1 MNGPNEEDI
10 KTFFHYEIVEKIGR
24 GGMAEVFLARDTLLD
39 RHVALKLLPE
49 SQQDDTAKKRFLRE
63 AKSAAALD
71 HPYICK
77 IYETGEAEGRPFI
90 AMEYVRGET
99 LAHRMARE
107 SLTLDEA
114 RKIALEIAEALEAA
128 HAERIAHRDL
138 KPSNIMLTEA
148 GHVKVLDFAL
158 EQIFVRLDDD
168 VRPGQKAALGIHQ
181 RKVRE
186 DRVVGDLDRSHG
198 HGVDVQFSGDGVRRT
213 AVSITGRAV
222 SQGVTLRPTC
232 VSFAVT
238 AWLIPSAR

>member
-1 MNGPNEEDI
+1 MPLTTAPHSRSQDRKEPRRPRHRRKPVNEVVVPGIPWYRKHGLSRSCRDDSSIRGPRANGPNEANI
-10 KTFFHYEIVEKIGR
+10 KTFSHYEIVEKIGS
-24 GGMAEVFLARDTLLD
+24 GGMAEVFLARDTLLE

-49 SQQDDTAKKRFLRE
+49 SQQDDTAKQRFLRE

-128 HAERIAHRDL
+128 HAERIVHRDL
-138 KPSNIMLTEA
+138 KP
-148 GHVKVLDFAL
+148 
-158 EQIFVRLDDD
+158 
-168 VRPGQKAALGIHQ
+168 
-181 RKVRE
+181 
-186 DRVVGDLDRSHG
+186 
-198 HGVDVQFSGDGVRRT
+198 RT
-213 AVSITGRAV
+213 S
-222 SQGVTLRPTC
+222 C
-232 VSFAVT
+232 
-238 AWLIPSAR
+238 